1 LIFEEERMDF
11 SLTEEQKMIRE
22 TSRSFAE
29 KEIRPRA
36 FEMDQ
41 KAEFPYDIAEKM
53 AELGMMGIPYPPE
66 YGGGGGDW
74 VSTMLCIEEISWG
87 DVSLGALLDVTTTV
101 VANILH
107 SFGTEEQK
115 QRWLIPM
122 AQGKEIGVF
131 GLTEPDAG
139 SDAGATRTRAYLDED
154 QWVIN
159 GRKQFI
165 TNIGLKNASIM
176 IATAKIKDEDTDRDI
191 INSIIIPV
199 NTPGLIIEPKYSK
212 LGWRAS
218 DTHPVALENCRVPK
232 ENLLGQ
238 VGRGY
243 AQHLEVLATGRI
255 SVAAM
260 AVGLAQACLD
270 EALSYAKTRTQ
281 FGKPICEFQGVS
293 FKLSDMATEIELSRL
308 MYLKAAWL
316 KDQGVDFRKE
326 CYMAKLFA
334 SETANRAANSA
345 VQIHGGYGF
354 INDYPVSRFWRE
366 VKIHEIGEGTSEVQR
381 MLIARLLGC

>member
-1 LIFEEERMDF
+1 MDF
-11 SLTEEQKMIRE
+11 NFTDEQKMVRDM
-22 TSRSFAE
+22 SRNFAE

-36 FEMDQ
+36 FEMDE
-41 KAEFPYDIAEKM
+41 KAEFPYDIADKM
-53 AELGMMGIPYPPE
+53 AELGMMGIPFPQE

-101 VANILH
+101 VGNLLY

-115 QRWLIPM
+115 KRWLVPM
-122 AQGKEIGVF
+122 AQGKEIGAF
-131 GLTEPDAG
+131 GLTEPDSG
-139 SDAGATRTRAYLDED
+139 SDAGASRTRATLDGGD
-154 QWVIN
+154 WLIN

-165 TNIGLKNASIM
+165 TNVGLKNASIV
-176 IATAKIKDEDTDRDI
+176 ITTVKIRDEKSGNDV
-191 INSIIIPV
+191 INSIIIPT
-199 NTPGLIIEPKYSK
+199 NTPGLVIEPKYSK

-218 DTHPVALENCRVPK
+218 DTHPLLFENCRVPE
-232 ENLLGQ
+232 ENLLGD
-238 VGRGY
+238 VGRGF
-243 AQHLEVLATGRI
+243 AQHLQSLAMGRI
-255 SVAAM
+255 TVAAM
-260 AVGLAQACLD
+260 SVGLAQACLD
-270 EALSYAKTRTQ
+270 EALSYAKSRIQ
-281 FGKPICEFQGVS
+281 FGKPISKFQGTS
-293 FKLSDMATEIELSRL
+293 FKLSDMATEIELARM

-316 KDQGVDFRKE
+316 ADQGKDFRKE

-334 SETANRAANSA
+334 SETANRCANRA

-366 VKIHEIGEGTSEVQR
+366 VKINEIGEGTSEVQR